1 MVAEA
6 RIMAWMTAQTVALR
20 TNDMIGCCTVYGVA
34 IVAIR
39 SIAGMQGTVG
49 ARRRRVGMAV
59 LTLTLMNGADNIAAV
74 TAGTLRCTV
83 AGHVRTMPGVP
94 DGSVMIIEVVI
105 VTGMTNRT
113 ITVIADV

>member
-39 SIAGMQGTVG
+39 SIAGMQGTIG
-49 ARRRRVGMAV
+49 AGRRRVSVAV
-59 LTLTLMNGADNIAAV
+59 LTLILMNGADDIAAV
-74 TAGTLRCTV
+74 TAGTLGCTV
-83 AGHVRTMPGVP
+83 AGHERTMPG
-94 DGSVMIIEVVI
+94 DHFSIVMVVEVVI
-105 VTGMTNRT
+105 VTAMAHRT
-113 ITVIADV
+113 ITVNAGV